1 MTEKRTFD
9 ATDFSSKHHPRLV
22 IDGRMVGPIPHGFA
36 RYVTGLAEGLRRL
49 AQDKPLSYEPIFLV
63 SSDTPAAAFAGF
75 TTCQVGARFLSPLEL
90 IEIPRLLK
98 RLGATVYH
106 SPTFSSL
113 RSAPC
118 PWIVTVHD
126 LNHLQFG
133 GRSQKLYYEWL
144 LKPFVRKAAAVVSVS
159 EFSRQE
165 LAAWSNVDSAS
176 IEVAHNSISP
186 AFAERVD
193 PGAIDQALARH
204 GLRKGKYFLSLTHTK
219 PHKNLDNLLQGFG
232 RHTAGWDL
240 VLNLKSSQLPPLP
253 GLKLIGAPDDSE
265 VRALMAGAGAVVFA
279 SVYEGFGLPP
289 VEAACLGVPVLI
301 SRIPPHQEGLADL
314 EQGEALW
321 VNNPKDPDAWSAAMD
336 RAGRGEVLGASIESR
351 SLLLKRFSPLA
362 LGLKMDGIYRR
373 SLDVALSGRT
383 AANAQ

>member
-1 MTEKRTFD
+1 MTEIKL
-9 ATDFSSKHHPRLV
+9 PRLV
-22 IDGRMVGPIPHGFA
+22 IDGRMVGPVPHGFA
-36 RYVTGLAEGLRRL
+36 RYVTGLAEGLRRV
-49 AQDKPLSYEPIFLV
+49 AQDKPLSYEPVFLV
-63 SSDTPAAAFAGF
+63 SRDTPAAAFAGF
-75 TTCQVGARFLSPLEL
+75 TTCAVGARFLSPLEL
-90 IEIPRLLK
+90 IEIPRLLR
-98 RLGATVYH
+98 RLEATVYH

-113 RSAPC
+113 RKAPC

-144 LKPFVRKAAAVVSVS
+144 LKPFVRKASAVVSVS

-165 LAAWSNVDSAS
+165 LAAWSGIEAS
-176 IEVAHNSISP
+176 QIEIAYNSIST
-186 AFAERVD
+186 AFSERVE
-193 PGAIDQALARH
+193 PAKIDEAVARH
-204 GLRKGKYFLSLTHTK
+204 GLRRGKYFFSLTNSK

-240 VLNLKSSQLPPLP
+240 VLNLKSGQLPSLP

-301 SRIPPHQEGLADL
+301 SRIPPHREGLADL

-321 VNNPKDPDAWSAAMD
+321 INNPKDPEAWSAAMD
-336 RAGRGEVLGASIESR
+336 RAARGEVLGVSVASR
-351 SLLLKRFSPLA
+351 SRLMKRFSPIA
-362 LGLKMDGIYRR
+362 LGLKMDGIY
-373 SLDVALSGRT
+373 GRVLG
-383 AANAQ
+383 AI